1 MVMEVIKMSKMSDL
15 HFTHDA
21 DGALHVDIDSF
32 SFVMCHSQLR
42 WDFEVFLVKHIFGAW
57 SFQVAALACDQ
68 LREDGPLKTIF
79 RSSSFVEVRFG
90 RS

>member
-32 SFVMCHSQLR
+32 SFVMCHCQLR
-42 WDFEVFLVKHIFGAW
+42 CDFDVFLVKHIKHIW
-57 SFQVAALACDQ
+57 SMVIPGGSPCM
-68 LREDGPLKTIF
+68 
-79 RSSSFVEVRFG
+79 
-90 RS
+90 